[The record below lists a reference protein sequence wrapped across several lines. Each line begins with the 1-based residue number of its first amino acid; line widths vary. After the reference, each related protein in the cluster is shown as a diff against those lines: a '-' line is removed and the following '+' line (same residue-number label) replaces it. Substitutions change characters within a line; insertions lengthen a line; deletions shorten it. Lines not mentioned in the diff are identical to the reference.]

1 MEDNSLT
8 IELINRLIE
17 AEKSAAV
24 AEITAKHQMIEED
37 VKAHLLQFLETPS
50 AINAIRLIRLVTGEG
65 LRDSKARWT
74 HCKEKIVE

>member
-50 AINAIRLIRLVTGEG
+50 TINAIRLIRLVTGEG

-74 HCKEKIVE
+74 YCKEKIVE